1 MPDTDCS
8 NLKRKRNKVT
18 NRDLRL
24 LTSKRSIISGLTDLV
39 KDAANLVSCASKVVD
54 NLVKAVED
62 PLPPISEIENLT
74 DTLNE
79 LGKDLQGVKE
89 ASNSK
94 SASERSSTRKTSRYV
109 LLELPLSSLVPRCV
123 AESLILA

>member
-18 NRDLRL
+18 NRDLQL
-24 LTSKRSIISGLTDLV
+24 LTSKRSMISGLTDLV
-39 KDAANLVSCASKVVD
+39 KNAANLVSCASKVVD

-74 DTLNE
+74 DTLNQ
-79 LGKDLQGVKE
+79 LGKDLQEEEDKE
-89 ASNSK
+89 PSDSK
-94 SASERSSTRKTSRYV
+94 SASEGSSTTEIFRYV
-109 LLELPLSSLVPRCV
+109 LSEPPLSSL
-123 AESLILA
+123 ATW